1 MLEAAS
7 ASSSSLVHSKAAE
20 ESAAPLS
27 SAFLCSGEELLP
39 SLYRFYKSVAA
50 MLCLLGLCWITVCP
64 ANAADPARKLP
75 PHYRHWLNEE
85 VNYIISTDERK
96 AFLGLASDKERDH
109 FIENFWDLRNP
120 DPHSEANSYR
130 EEHYRRLAYANQ
142 TFGNPMTGDGWHTDM
157 GQIYIT
163 LGAPKQKADYQ
174 TGQNVKQMQIWFYQ
188 SETPVLPPYFYIVF
202 YKRSPIDDYTLY
214 SPYQDGPVRLV
225 TTLENMNDQKKS
237 LDIIRKSMGDEV
249 ARTTLTLLP
258 SEPVDFSSYNPS
270 LTSDVLLSNIR
281 GLADNPRT
289 LENLK
294 ERRMNEQV
302 TTRLLVGAEQT
313 ELQTAVFRG
322 QDRRSTVHYLLRF
335 REPEATLIGPVGKDQ
350 MGYKLT
356 LETTVVTA
364 AGKPVYR
371 DQSSLSQVLTVDQ
384 AESARHQSFAA
395 AGRLPL
401 VAGKY
406 KLLVTLTNQLNH
418 AAYRQ
423 QQDLVVPEPSG
434 IGLELSSLVAFSST
448 PPVAEAEGH
457 LPFNVSGIQFDPI
470 GIGSAT
476 IHQGELL
483 HVLAQVWSDVPQDT
497 TRAARKL
504 DFRYAYGSLSGGNTE
519 TQVEAVDEEAFD
531 PSGSLLTGKKL
542 ATDHLAPGNYRLV
555 VSAVEEGG
563 DRHAYAS
570 LNFQVQPTNMP
581 AGLWTA
587 HDPGLSQLAGY
598 GQDDYKRGLSASA
611 QGNSADAAK
620 WFSLAVNAAP
630 PYEQGLPRLV
640 VLLSQQQKYAE
651 LAQLGHRFAK
661 SRMLDE
667 KTVVLLAR
675 GIAQS
680 GDINLA
686 TQVLEGALS
695 WQAPTAD
702 MYSTLAGFYR
712 ASGDNA
718 HAADLEARAKTF

>member
-1 MLEAAS
+1 
-7 ASSSSLVHSKAAE
+7 
-20 ESAAPLS
+20 
-27 SAFLCSGEELLP
+27 LP
-39 SLYRFYKSVAA
+39 SLYRLNPSVAA
-50 MLCLLGLCWITVCP
+50 VLCLLGLFWITLCP
-64 ANAADPARKLP
+64 AHAADPSRNLAS
-75 PHYRHWLNEE
+75 HYRHWLNEE

-96 AFLGLASDKERDH
+96 AFLGLATDAERDH
-109 FIENFWDLRNP
+109 FIQNFWDLRNP
-120 DPHSEANSYR
+120 DPHSETNSYR

-142 TFGNPMTGDGWHTDM
+142 MFGHPMVGDGWHTDM

-174 TGQNVKQMQIWFYQ
+174 TGQNVRQMQIWFYQ

-258 SEPVDFSSYNPS
+258 SEPVDFSTYSPS

-281 GLADNPRT
+281 GLRDNPLT
-289 LENLK
+289 LKNIK

-302 TTRLLVGAEQT
+302 TTRLLAGAEQT
-313 ELQTAVFRG
+313 ELQAAVFRG
-322 QDRRSTVHYLLRF
+322 LDHRSTVHYLLRF
-335 REPEATLIGPVGKDQ
+335 RQPEATLIGAIGKDQ
-350 MGYKLT
+350 TGYKLM
-356 LETTVVTA
+356 LETTVVTV
-364 AGKPVYR
+364 AGKPAYR
-371 DQSSLSQVLTVDQ
+371 DQSSLTEVLSADL
-384 AESARHQSFAA
+384 AEAARHQPFGA

-401 VAGKY
+401 APGKY

-423 QQDLVVPEPSG
+423 QQDVVVPEPSG
-434 IGLELSSLVAFSST
+434 IGLELSSVVAFSST
-448 PPVAEAEGH
+448 PPVSDEDGH
-457 LPFNVSGIQFDPI
+457 LPFDVSGIRFDPI

-476 IHQGELL
+476 IHQGDLL
-483 HVLAQVWSDVPQDT
+483 RVFTQVWSDLPGDIP
-497 TRAARKL
+497 RAGRKL
-504 DFRYAYGSLSGGNTE
+504 NFRYSYGSLSGGNTE
-519 TQVEAVDEEAFD
+519 TEVDGVGEEAFD
-531 PSGSLLTGKKL
+531 TSGSLLTGKKL
-542 ATDHLAPGNYRLV
+542 ATDHLLPGNYRLV

-570 LNFQVQPTNMP
+570 LNFQVQPANMP
-581 AGLWTA
+581 AGLRTA
-587 HDPGLSQLAGY
+587 HDPGLIQLAGY
-598 GQDDYKRGLSASA
+598 GQDDYKRGLSAAA
-611 QGNSADAAK
+611 QGNSAEAAK
-620 WFSLAVNAAP
+620 WFGLAVNAAP

-640 VLLSQQQKYAE
+640 SLLSQQQKYAD
-651 LAQLGHRFAK
+651 LAQLGQRFAK

-667 KTVVLLAR
+667 KTAVLLAR
-675 GIAQS
+675 GIAQA
-680 GDINLA
+680 GDIHLA
-686 TQVLEGALS
+686 TQVLESALS

-718 HAADLEARAKTF
+718 HAAQLEERAKAF

>member
-1 MLEAAS
+1 MGL
-7 ASSSSLVHSKAAE
+7 
-20 ESAAPLS
+20 
-27 SAFLCSGEELLP
+27 
-39 SLYRFYKSVAA
+39 LYRLKPSVAVV
-50 MLCLLGLCWITVCP
+50 LCLLGLWGTSP
-64 ANAADPARKLP
+64 HRANAKVSARDLP
-75 PHYRHWLNEE
+75 PQYRHWLNEE
-85 VNYIISTDERK
+85 VTYIISTDEK
-96 AFLGLASDKERDH
+96 KEFLLLKSDDERDH
-109 FIENFWDLRNP
+109 FIQNFWNLRNP
-120 DPHSEANSYR
+120 DPHSDSNSYR

-142 TFGNPMTGDGWHTDM
+142 MFGHPMLGDGWQTDQ

-174 TGQNVKQMQIWFYQ
+174 TGQNVKPMQIWFYQ
-188 SETPVLPPYFYIVF
+188 SDTPVLPSFFYILF
-202 YKRSPIDDYTLY
+202 YKRSPTDEYTIY

-237 LDIIRKSMGDEV
+237 IEIIRKSMGDEI
-249 ARTTLTLLP
+249 ARTTLSLIP
-258 SEPVDFSSYNPS
+258 NEPVNLAEYSPS
-270 LTSDVLLSNIR
+270 LASDVMLSNIR
-281 GLADNPRT
+281 GLADNPIT
-289 LENLK
+289 LEKMN

-322 QDRRSTVHYLLRF
+322 QDHRSTVHYLLRF
-335 REPEATLIGPVGKDQ
+335 REPEATLIGAVGKDQ
-350 MGYKLT
+350 TGYRLM

-371 DQSSLSQVLTVDQ
+371 DQSGLNEVLSAEQ
-384 AESARHQSFAA
+384 AEGARHQFFAA

-401 VAGKY
+401 VPGKY

-423 QQDLVVPEPSG
+423 QQDIAVPEPSG

-448 PPVAEAEGH
+448 PPVSDEEGH
-457 LPFNVSGIQFDPI
+457 LPFDVSGIRFDPI

-476 IHQGELL
+476 IRQGEPLRIFT
-483 HVLAQVWSDVPQDT
+483 QVWSDLPGNGA
-497 TRAARKL
+497 RAGRKL
-504 DFRYAYGSLSGGNTE
+504 NFRYSYGSLSSGNMETE
-519 TQVEAVDEEAFD
+519 VDAVDEEAFD
-531 PSGSLLTGKKL
+531 TSGSLLTGKKL
-542 ATDHLAPGNYRLV
+542 ATDHLLPGNYRLV

-570 LNFQVQPTNMP
+570 LNFQVQPANMP
-581 AGLWTA
+581 VGLWTA
-587 HDPGLSQLAGY
+587 HDPGLVRLAGY
-598 GQDDYKRGLSASA
+598 GQDDYKRGLSAA
-611 QGNSADAAK
+611 ALGNSAEAAK
-620 WFSLAVNAAP
+620 WFGLAVNAAP

-640 VLLSQQQKYAE
+640 GLLSQQQKYAE
-651 LAQLGHRFAK
+651 LAQLGQRFAK

-680 GDINLA
+680 GDIHLA
-686 TQVLEGALS
+686 TEVLEGALS

-718 HAADLEARAKTF
+718 HATQLEQRAKTF

>member
-1 MLEAAS
+1 M
-7 ASSSSLVHSKAAE
+7 
-20 ESAAPLS
+20 PLR
-27 SAFLCSGEELLP
+27 
-39 SLYRFYKSVAA
+39 YRFNPSVAA
-50 MLCLLGLCWITVCP
+50 VLCLLGLCWITLCP
-64 ANAADPARKLP
+64 ARAADPSRNLA

-96 AFLGLASDKERDH
+96 AFLGLATDAERDH
-109 FIENFWDLRNP
+109 FIQNFWDLRNP
-120 DPHSEANSYR
+120 DPRSESNAYR

-142 TFGNPMTGDGWHTDM
+142 MFGHPMSGDGWHTDM

-188 SETPVLPPYFYIVF
+188 SETPALPPYFYIVF

-258 SEPVDFSSYNPS
+258 SEPVDFSTYTPS

-281 GLADNPRT
+281 GLRDNPLT
-289 LENLK
+289 IK
-294 ERRMNEQV
+294 QMQERRMNEQV

-322 QDRRSTVHYLLRF
+322 QDHRSTVHYLLRF
-335 REPEATLIGPVGKDQ
+335 RQPEATLIGAIGKDQ
-350 MGYKLT
+350 LGYKLMV
-356 LETTVVTA
+356 ETAVLTA

-371 DQSSLSQVLTVDQ
+371 DQSSLNAVLSADE
-384 AESARHQSFAA
+384 AEAARHQPFAA

-401 VAGKY
+401 VPGKY
-406 KLLVTLTNQLNH
+406 KLLLTLTNQLNH

-423 QQDLVVPEPSG
+423 QQDVVVPEPSG

-448 PPVAEAEGH
+448 PPVSDEDGH
-457 LPFNVSGIQFDPI
+457 LPFDISGIRFDAI

-483 HVLAQVWSDVPQDT
+483 RIFAQVWSDVPQDGP
-497 TRAARKL
+497 RAGRKL
-504 DFRYAYGSLSGGNTE
+504 NFRYSYGSLSGGSTE
-519 TQVEAVDEEAFD
+519 TEVDAVDEEAFD
-531 PSGSLLTGKKL
+531 ASGSLLTGKKL
-542 ATDHLAPGNYRLV
+542 ATDHLLPGNYRLT

-563 DRHAYAS
+563 DHHAYAS
-570 LNFQVQPTNMP
+570 LNFQVQPANMP
-581 AGLWTA
+581 VGLWTA
-587 HDPGLSQLAGY
+587 HDPGLAQLTGF
-598 GQDDYKRGLSASA
+598 GQDDYKRGLSAAA

-620 WFSLAVNAAP
+620 WFELALNATP
-630 PYEQGLPRLV
+630 PYEQGLPRLIG
-640 VLLSQQQKYAE
+640 LLSQQQKYAE
-651 LAQLGHRFAK
+651 LAQLGQRFAK
-661 SRMLDE
+661 SRTLDE

-675 GIAQS
+675 GVAQS

-686 TQVLEGALS
+686 TQIIESALS
-695 WQAPTAD
+695 WQSPTAD

-712 ASGDNA
+712 ASGDTA
-718 HAADLEARAKTF
+718 HAAQLEARAKTF

>member
-1 MLEAAS
+1 
-7 ASSSSLVHSKAAE
+7 
-20 ESAAPLS
+20 
-27 SAFLCSGEELLP
+27 LP
-39 SLYRFYKSVAA
+39 SLYRLNHSVAA
-50 MLCLLGLCWITVCP
+50 VLCLLGLCWISLSP
-64 ANAADPARKLP
+64 AHAADPSRNLP
-75 PHYRHWLNEE
+75 SQYRHWLNQE

-96 AFLGLASDKERDH
+96 AFLGLANDKERDH
-109 FIENFWDLRNP
+109 FIENFWALRNP
-120 DPHSEANSYR
+120 DPHSEGNSYR

-142 TFGNPMTGDGWHTDM
+142 TYGNPAVGDGWHTDM

-174 TGQNVKQMQIWFYQ
+174 TGQNIKQMQIWFYQ
-188 SETPVLPPYFYIVF
+188 AETPVLPPYFYIVF
-202 YKRSPIDDYTLY
+202 YKRSPIDEYTIY

-225 TTLENMNDQKKS
+225 NTLENMNDQKKS
-237 LDIIRKSMGDEV
+237 LDIIRKSLGDEV

-258 SEPVDFSSYNPS
+258 SEPVDLSSYNPS

-313 ELQTAVFRG
+313 ELQSAVFRG
-322 QDRRSTVHYLLRF
+322 QDHRSTVHYLLRF
-335 REPEATLIGPVGKDQ
+335 REPEATLIGAVGKDQ
-350 MGYKLT
+350 MGYKLV
-356 LETTVVTA
+356 LETTVATA

-371 DQSSLSQVLTVDQ
+371 DQSSLSEVLSAEQ

-401 VAGKY
+401 VPGKY

-434 IGLELSSLVAFSST
+434 IGLELSSVVAFSST
-448 PPVAEAEGH
+448 PPVTDPEGH
-457 LPFNVSGIQFDPI
+457 LPFNVSGIQFAPI

-476 IHQGELL
+476 LREGELL
-483 HVLAQVWSDVPQDT
+483 HVFAQVWSDVPQD
-497 TRAARKL
+497 AARAGRKIN
-504 DFRYAYGSLSGGNTE
+504 FRYAYGSLSGGNTE
-519 TQVEAVDEEAFD
+519 TQLDAVDEEAFD
-531 PSGSLLTGKKL
+531 ASGSLLTGKKL
-542 ATDHLAPGNYRLV
+542 DTDHLSPGNYRLV
-555 VSAVEEGG
+555 ISAVEEGG
-563 DRHAYAS
+563 TRHAYAS
-570 LNFQVQPTNMP
+570 LSFQVMPANMP

-598 GQDDYKRGLSASA
+598 GQDDYKRGLSAVA

-640 VLLSQQQKYAE
+640 SLLSQQQKYVE
-651 LAQLGHRFAK
+651 MAQLGRHFAK
-661 SRMLDE
+661 SRLLDE
-667 KTVVLLAR
+667 KTAILLAR

-686 TQVLEGALS
+686 TQVLEAALS

-718 HAADLEARAKTF
+718 HAADLEARAKRF